1 MCYVQTPGRWSWE
14 MLQTLLSTQEQAP
27 AMHLNRDPKLFCSH
41 VNHKYLMVICACC
54 VRAGSTGRQKYHI
67 QKMRNFM

>member
-1 MCYVQTPGRWSWE
+1 
-14 MLQTLLSTQEQAP
+14 MLQTLLSPQEQAP
-27 AMHLNRDPKLFCSH
+27 AMHLNRDPKLFCTR
-41 VNHKYLMVICACC
+41 VIHKYLMVICACC